1 MAKIYHPDKQA
12 DSSPE
17 EKEKAE
23 REFLKIAQAY
33 EVGGI
38 TLNENY
44 CVCVFCVCV
53 LSV

>member
-1 MAKIYHPDKQA
+1 MAKIYHPDKQS

-23 REFLKIAQAY
+23 REFFKIAQAY

-38 TLNENY
+38 IYINFS
-44 CVCVFCVCV
+44 VCVFLCV